1 MEGKPEIVVAVDDL
15 KKTFVMKKKKFF
27 RTIEKTEFKAVNG
40 VDFNIYKGEIF
51 GLLGPNGA
59 GKTTIIKMITGLL
72 RPSSGCVKVMDID
85 VDKNQKESLKRIGT
99 VLAGDRSI
107 YWKLTARE
115 NLEYFGALYGLSPK
129 TAKDRAE
136 KVLKR
141 LDLIEKA
148 DVIVEKFSTGMK
160 QKVALGKALMPEAPV
175 ILLDEPTLGLDPQSA
190 LNLREIIM
198 ELKSQG
204 KTILLTTH
212 YMEEADFLCDR
223 IAIIDN
229 GEVIALDTPENLKK
243 SINEIKAIKIEV
255 DKFSDSIKEEIMK
268 ISHIENLI
276 SEFKED
282 KGTYELLIHH
292 NNGEEIVTEIM
303 TMIYKNG
310 IKLLNINMLEPSLE
324 DVFIKLTGKKLR
336 E

>member
-1 MEGKPEIVVAVDDL
+1 
-15 KKTFVMKKKKFF
+15 
-27 RTIEKTEFKAVNG
+27 
-40 VDFNIYKGEIF
+40 
-51 GLLGPNGA
+51 
-59 GKTTIIKMITGLL
+59 MITGLL

-85 VDKNQKESLKRIGT
+85 VDKNPKESLKRIGT

-198 ELKSQG
+198 ELKSQ
-204 KTILLTTH
+204 
-212 YMEEADFLCDR
+212 
-223 IAIIDN
+223 
-229 GEVIALDTPENLKK
+229 
-243 SINEIKAIKIEV
+243 
-255 DKFSDSIKEEIMK
+255 
-268 ISHIENLI
+268 
-276 SEFKED
+276 
-282 KGTYELLIHH
+282 
-292 NNGEEIVTEIM
+292 
-303 TMIYKNG
+303 
-310 IKLLNINMLEPSLE
+310 
-324 DVFIKLTGKKLR
+324 
-336 E
+336 